1 MDQLAQGHCGWY
13 NLPAMWRC
21 SSLTC
26 CLADDLPLNVS
37 RETLQS
43 TKFLKQLKGIL
54 IKRYIQ
60 LLQRILEDDPGK
72 FKEISKSYNNVA
84 KLGAIETQDQP
95 TQKKIAT
102 LVRFDSNQRESIS
115 LDAYVEQRKEGQ
127 DQIFFLA
134 NVGQTIENLKKSVF
148 IEKLTARGY
157 EVFLLNDA
165 M

>member
-1 MDQLAQGHCGWY
+1 MVQPFPQEL
-13 NLPAMWRC
+13 RC
-21 SSLTC
+21 FVLTQ

-60 LLQRILEDDPGK
+60 LLQKLLEDDPERFNQIIK
-72 FKEISKSYNNVA
+72 VYNNVA
-84 KLGAIETQDQP
+84 KLGAIETQDMSM
-95 TQKKIAT
+95 QKKIAG

-115 LDAYVEQRKEGQ
+115 LDAYTEQRKEGQ
-127 DQIFFLA
+127 NQMFFLA
-134 NVGQTIENLKKSVF
+134 NVGQTNDNLKKSVF
-148 IEKLTARGY
+148 VEKLAARGY
-157 EVFLLNDA
+157 EVLLMNDA